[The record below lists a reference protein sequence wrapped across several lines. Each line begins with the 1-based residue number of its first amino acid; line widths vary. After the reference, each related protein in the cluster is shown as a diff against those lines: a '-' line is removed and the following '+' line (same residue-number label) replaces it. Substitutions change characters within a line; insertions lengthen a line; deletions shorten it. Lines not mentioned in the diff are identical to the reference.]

1 MKYSIGD
8 KFKNKIDGMII
19 WIIAFQGEEYVVSWE
34 GGFPNVLDE
43 DHLNEYYF
51 TEKENEGG

>member
-1 MKYSIGD
+1 
-8 KFKNKIDGMII
+8 MII